1 MRAAAIRIVSTF
13 ALLGALPALAVFLAA
28 WHWVLD
34 LAACFVVQSL
44 WGLLLAAAVLFALR
58 ARGRAVACLGG
69 ALLAVVGVV
78 PDWCRGL
85 PAGQSTAGQSTTDRA
100 NTSQSN
106 TGTDSKGRSP
116 LRVLALN
123 LLFENH
129 DRVADALAVVRDE
142 RPDVIFCSEAT
153 PEWTKGLAA
162 GLPEHPH
169 RLLAAEPGC
178 FGVALFSRL
187 PLRSA
192 RTIPLAHAW
201 APAVLA
207 VVDVGG
213 APVGL
218 LGVHTPP
225 PGSAHRSQLRD
236 QALAA
241 IPAAVRELPPAHL
254 VIGDHN
260 ATPWNPALRAL
271 LADGALRPATFA
283 RWSPT
288 WPTQWPLPLRIPIDH
303 AFVGPGLEVLDV
315 HTGAS
320 FGSDHLPLC
329 ATVRIAT
336 GP

>member
-1 MRAAAIRIVSTF
+1 MVATMREPVIRIVSVL
-13 ALLGALPALAVFLAA
+13 ALLGALPALAVFLAS

-58 ARGRAVACLGG
+58 ARRRALACVGG
-69 ALLAVVGVV
+69 ALLAALGTV
-78 PDWCRGL
+78 PDWCRSL
-85 PAGQSTAGQSTTDRA
+85 P
-100 NTSQSN
+100 
-106 TGTDSKGRSP
+106 TGTAPPDRGP

-129 DRVADALAVVRDE
+129 DRVAEALAIVRDE
-142 RPDVIFCSEAT
+142 RADVVFCSEAT
-153 PEWTKGLAA
+153 PEWTQGLAA

-207 VVDVGG
+207 IVDVGG
-213 APVGL
+213 TPVGV

-225 PGSAHRSQLRD
+225 PGSAHRSRLRD
-236 QALAA
+236 EALAA
-241 IPAAVRELPPAHL
+241 IPAAVRELPPAHV

-271 LADGALRPATFA
+271 LADGDLRSATFA
-283 RWSPT
+283 RWLPT

-315 HTGAS
+315 HTGAP

-329 ATVRIAT
+329 VTVRAIKAQ
-336 GP
+336 

>member
-1 MRAAAIRIVSTF
+1 MRAPAIRIVSTF
-13 ALLGALPALAVFLAA
+13 AMLGALPALAVFAA
-28 WHWVLD
+28 SWHWLLD

-44 WGLLLAAAVLFALR
+44 GGLLLAAAVLFALR
-58 ARGRAVACLGG
+58 ARRRAAACLGG
-69 ALLAVVGVV
+69 ALLAALGTA

-85 PAGQSTAGQSTTDRA
+85 PAAPAASAPTPPA
-100 NTSQSN
+100 
-106 TGTDSKGRSP
+106 KGP
-116 LRVLALN
+116 AAAPPVRVLAMN
-123 LLFENH
+123 LLFGTH
-129 DRVADALAVVRDE
+129 DRLADALAVIRAE
-142 RPDVIFCSEAT
+142 QADVLFCCEAT
-153 PEWTKGLAA
+153 PEWTNGLAA
-162 GLPEHPH
+162 GLPDHPH

-207 VVDVGG
+207 VVDVDG
-213 APVGL
+213 APLGL

-225 PGSAHRSQLRD
+225 PGPTAARCRLRD
-236 QALAA
+236 AALAA

-283 RWSPT
+283 DWLPT
-288 WPTQWPLPLRIPIDH
+288 WPTQWPVPLRIPIDH

-315 HTGAS
+315 HTGSA

-329 ATVRIAT
+329 VTVRAIS
-336 GP
+336 PR